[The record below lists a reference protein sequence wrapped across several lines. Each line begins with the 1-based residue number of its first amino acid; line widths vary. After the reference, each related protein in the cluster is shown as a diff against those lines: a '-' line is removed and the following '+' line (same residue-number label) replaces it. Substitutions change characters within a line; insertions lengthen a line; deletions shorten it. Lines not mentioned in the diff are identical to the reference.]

1 MRSYVTFENY
11 KNKHMKKLL
20 IVLFVFCNIS
30 LFGQARLI
38 FSTGN
43 SSVIPFY
50 FNSYQKYVNGI
61 SYNDYTRLSIEYR
74 DTTAAN
80 TYPHWRL
87 DCKALT
93 PTINGDAGNTLALN
107 YIELQATGA
116 GTSTNI
122 QFLNSTDVTLL
133 NQAAE
138 TAPGSP
144 ATVFVS
150 YYCGVTNSLLGK
162 NIDYYTVDILFTLT
176 GEN

>member
-1 MRSYVTFENY
+1 
-11 KNKHMKKLL
+11 MKKLL
-20 IVLFVFCNIS
+20 IVLFVFWNLS
-30 LFGQARLI
+30 LLGQARLNI
-38 FSTGN
+38 SSG
-43 SSVIPFY
+43 SSVPFY
-50 FNSYQKYVNGI
+50 FNSYQKYATGI
-61 SYNDYTRLSIEYR
+61 SYTDYTKLSIEYQ
-74 DTTAAN
+74 DTTVAN

-93 PTINGDAGNTLALN
+93 PTINGDAGNTLNLN

-122 QFLNSTDVTLL
+122 QFLNSSDVTLL

-162 NIDYYTVDILFTLT
+162 NSDYYVVDILFTLM

>member
-1 MRSYVTFENY
+1 MR
-11 KNKHMKKLL
+11 KLF
-20 IVLFVFCNIS
+20 IVVLHVFFTVS
-30 LFGQARLI
+30 LFGQARLNI
-38 FSTGN
+38 SSG
-43 SSVIPFY
+43 SSVNFY
-50 FNSYQKYVNGI
+50 FNSYSKYVNGI
-61 SYNDYTRLSIEYR
+61 TYTDFTTLSIEYR

-93 PTINGDAGNTLALN
+93 PTINGDAGNTLNLN
-107 YIELQATGA
+107 YLELRATGA
-116 GTSTNI
+116 GTSLNN
-122 QFLNSTDVTLL
+122 QFLSSSDVTLL

-138 TAPGSP
+138 TAVGNP

-162 NIDYYTVDILFTLT
+162 NQDYYVVDILFTLM